1 MLLRFSAYQYLH
13 SSLPSYEGHLEI
25 SGLREEVEVFFDD
38 YAVPHVYAKNETDM
52 FYTAGYLMARER
64 LFQMTVNAA
73 TTEGTLSKL
82 FGESQL
88 KSVIFLRTWG
98 IPKIAEELVNH
109 VHPESR
115 EVLETFCNGV
125 NAYIDEIGGDL
136 PVEFKLLR
144 IKPIRWEP
152 KHVTGYARLM
162 AYSLSQSWYPEM
174 MLGQVAYM
182 FGEKKALELWPVAPD
197 ESPES
202 LPTVAFD
209 LAPVWEAMSVADENI
224 RRLLGTSGGHLGSN
238 SWVVSGARTKSG
250 KPILSND
257 PHLGMTQPSIW
268 YEMHLVG
275 GKYDVSGV
283 CFPGTPF
290 VILGQNRNAAWGF
303 TNLMKDDLDFYVEQ
317 VNPDNSNQY
326 YYDGI
331 WKEMILRDEHIPVKG
346 GKTQTLLVRETHR
359 GPVISD
365 LHPLAKGGD
374 RVISFRWTGR
384 DMSDE
389 VDAFL
394 RLNTMENWRDFSEAV
409 SRFTVP
415 GQNIIYAD
423 TKGNIGWRPAVR
435 IPKRKGGET
444 LVPLPGETSEYDWKG
459 FVKSSA
465 LPSLFNPP
473 TGIIATANH
482 RTIPDN
488 SPYYVS
494 SLWHEKSRHD
504 RISELLDGRSN
515 LTVDDMTAIQQDVVS
530 PFAQNIAPYFIK
542 AFENETVEE
551 GSNLHYAI
559 NVLGEWAGGFEPES
573 VGGLIFSTVML
584 ELLEAVYVD
593 EMALLGDDFFLAW
606 IGPVG
611 ARGNWAISLRN
622 LRGIL
627 ERGSSSWVDDVRTP
641 DRVENLD
648 EIIRRAFRSAVV
660 ELETRLGPS
669 PGNWWWGR
677 LHTLTHVHTIG
688 GAMPLLDR
696 LFGFNV
702 GPFESGGSSTTIN
715 NGEYTLSAPF
725 QRVVGPSF
733 RRVVDLSDMNSTQFV
748 LPTGQSGLPRS
759 PHYANQAPLYM
770 SGRYRTTLMDEVTVR
785 NSGFQKLVLKPS
797 VQ

>member
-1 MLLRFSAYQYLH
+1 
-13 SSLPSYEGHLEI
+13 
-25 SGLREEVEVFFDD
+25 VE
-38 YAVPHVYAKNETDM
+38 K
-52 FYTAGYLMARER
+52 
-64 LFQMTVNAA
+64 
-73 TTEGTLSKL
+73 
-82 FGESQL
+82 
-88 KSVIFLRTWG
+88 
-98 IPKIAEELVNH
+98 
-109 VHPESR
+109 
-115 EVLETFCNGV
+115 
-125 NAYIDEIGGDL
+125 
-136 PVEFKLLR
+136 
-144 IKPIRWEP
+144 
-152 KHVTGYARLM
+152 
-162 AYSLSQSWYPEM
+162 
-174 MLGQVAYM
+174 
-182 FGEKKALELWPVAPD
+182 
-197 ESPES
+197 
-202 LPTVAFD
+202 
-209 LAPVWEAMSVADENI
+209 
-224 RRLLGTSGGHLGSN
+224 
-238 SWVVSGARTKSG
+238 
-250 KPILSND
+250 
-257 PHLGMTQPSIW
+257 
-268 YEMHLVG
+268 
-275 GKYDVSGV
+275 
-283 CFPGTPF
+283 
-290 VILGQNRNAAWGF
+290 
-303 TNLMKDDLDFYVEQ
+303 

-326 YYDGI
+326 DYDGI
-331 WKEMILRDEHIPVKG
+331 WKEMILRDEKIPVKG

-365 LHPLAKGGD
+365 LHPLEKGGD

-409 SRFTVP
+409 ARFTVP

-530 PFAQNIAPYFIK
+530 PFGQDIAPYFIK

-559 NVLGEWAGGFEPES
+559 NVLGEWTGGFEPES

-584 ELLEAVYVD
+584 ELLEAVYID

-627 ERGSSSWVDDVRTP
+627 ERGGSSWVDDVRTP
-641 DRVENLD
+641 NQVENLD
-648 EIIRRAFRSAVV
+648 EIIRRAFRSAVA

-688 GAMPLLDR
+688 GAKPFLDR

-733 RRVVDLSDMNSTQFV
+733 RRIVDLSDLNSTQFV

-759 PHYANQAPLYM
+759 SHYADQASLYM
-770 SGRYRTTLMDEVTVR
+770 SGRYRTTLIDEATIR

>member
-1 MLLRFSAYQYLH
+1 
-13 SSLPSYEGHLEI
+13 
-25 SGLREEVEVFFDD
+25 
-38 YAVPHVYAKNETDM
+38 
-52 FYTAGYLMARER
+52 
-64 LFQMTVNAA
+64 
-73 TTEGTLSKL
+73 
-82 FGESQL
+82 
-88 KSVIFLRTWG
+88 
-98 IPKIAEELVNH
+98 
-109 VHPESR
+109 
-115 EVLETFCNGV
+115 
-125 NAYIDEIGGDL
+125 
-136 PVEFKLLR
+136 
-144 IKPIRWEP
+144 
-152 KHVTGYARLM
+152 
-162 AYSLSQSWYPEM
+162 EM

-209 LAPVWEAMSVADENI
+209 LAPVWEAMSVADEKI
-224 RRLLGTSGGHLGSN
+224 RRLLGTAGGHLGSN

-303 TNLMKDDLDFYVEQ
+303 TNLMTDDLDFYVEK

-331 WKEMILRDEHIPVKG
+331 WKEMILRDEQIPVKG

-465 LPSLFNPP
+465 MPRLFNPP

-530 PFAQNIAPYFIK
+530 PFGQDIAPYFIK

-551 GSNLHYAI
+551 GSNLQYAI

-584 ELLEAVYVD
+584 ELLEAVYID

-627 ERGSSSWVDDVRTP
+627 ERGGSSWVDDVRTP
-641 DRVENLD
+641 NQVENLD
-648 EIIRRAFRSAVV
+648 EIIRRAFRSAVA

-677 LHTLTHVHTIG
+677 LHILTHVHTIG
-688 GAMPLLDR
+688 GAKPLLDR

-733 RRVVDLSDMNSTQFV
+733 RRIVDLSDLNSTQFV

-759 PHYANQAPLYM
+759 PHYADQASLYM
-770 SGRYRTTLMDEVTVR
+770 SGRYRTTLIDEATIR

>member
-1 MLLRFSAYQYLH
+1 L
-13 SSLPSYEGHLEI
+13 
-25 SGLREEVEVFFDD
+25 
-38 YAVPHVYAKNETDM
+38 
-52 FYTAGYLMARER
+52 
-64 LFQMTVNAA
+64 A
-73 TTEGTLSKL
+73 T
-82 FGESQL
+82 
-88 KSVIFLRTWG
+88 
-98 IPKIAEELVNH
+98 
-109 VHPESR
+109 
-115 EVLETFCNGV
+115 
-125 NAYIDEIGGDL
+125 
-136 PVEFKLLR
+136 
-144 IKPIRWEP
+144 
-152 KHVTGYARLM
+152 
-162 AYSLSQSWYPEM
+162 
-174 MLGQVAYM
+174 
-182 FGEKKALELWPVAPD
+182 
-197 ESPES
+197 
-202 LPTVAFD
+202 
-209 LAPVWEAMSVADENI
+209 
-224 RRLLGTSGGHLGSN
+224 
-238 SWVVSGARTKSG
+238 
-250 KPILSND
+250 
-257 PHLGMTQPSIW
+257 
-268 YEMHLVG
+268 
-275 GKYDVSGV
+275 
-283 CFPGTPF
+283 
-290 VILGQNRNAAWGF
+290 
-303 TNLMKDDLDFYVEQ
+303 
-317 VNPDNSNQY
+317 
-326 YYDGI
+326 
-331 WKEMILRDEHIPVKG
+331 
-346 GKTQTLLVRETHR
+346 
-359 GPVISD
+359 
-365 LHPLAKGGD
+365 GGD

-423 TKGNIGWRPAVR
+423 KKGNIGWRPGVR

-459 FVKSSA
+459 FVKSSS
-465 LPSLFNPP
+465 LPRLFNPP
-473 TGIIATANH
+473 NGIIATANH

-530 PFAQNIAPYFIK
+530 PFGQDIAPYFIK

-551 GSNLHYAI
+551 GSNLQYAI
-559 NVLGEWAGGFEPES
+559 NVLGEWTGGFEPES

-622 LRGIL
+622 LRGVL
-627 ERGSSSWVDDVRTP
+627 ERGGSSWVDDVRTP

-648 EIIRRAFRSAVV
+648 EIIRKAFRSAVA

-733 RRVVDLSDMNSTQFV
+733 RRIVDLSDMNNTQFV

-759 PHYANQAPLYM
+759 PHYADQAPLYM
-770 SGRYRTTLMDEVTVR
+770 SGRYRTTLMDEATVR

>member
-1 MLLRFSAYQYLH
+1 
-13 SSLPSYEGHLEI
+13 
-25 SGLREEVEVFFDD
+25 
-38 YAVPHVYAKNETDM
+38 M

-88 KSVIFLRTWG
+88 KSDIFLRTWG
-98 IPKIAEELVNH
+98 IPKIAEELVNY
-109 VHPESR
+109 VRPESR

-224 RRLLGTSGGHLGSN
+224 RRLLGTAGGHLGSN

-275 GKYDVSGV
+275 GEYDVSGV

-303 TNLMKDDLDFYVEQ
+303 TNLMTDDLDFYVEK

-331 WKEMILRDEHIPVKG
+331 WKEMILRDEQIPVKG

-365 LHPLAKGGD
+365 LHPLATGGD

-384 DMSDE
+384 EMSDE

-394 RLNTMENWRDFSEAV
+394 RLNTMENWREFSEAV

-423 TKGNIGWRPAVR
+423 TKGNIGWRPGVR

-465 LPSLFNPP
+465 LPRLYNPP

-515 LTVDDMTAIQQDVVS
+515 LTVDDMIAIQQDVVS
-530 PFAQNIAPYFIK
+530 PFGQNIAPYFIK

-551 GSNLHYAI
+551 NSNLHYAI
-559 NVLGEWAGGFEPES
+559 NVLGEWTGGFEPES

-584 ELLEAVYVD
+584 ELLEAVYMD

-627 ERGSSSWVDDVRTP
+627 ERGGSSWVDDVRTP

-648 EIIRRAFRSAVV
+648 EIIRKAFRSAVA

-688 GAMPLLDR
+688 GTMPLLDR

-733 RRVVDLSDMNSTQFV
+733 RRIVDLSDMNSTQFV

-759 PHYANQAPLYM
+759 PHYADQAPLYM
-770 SGRYRTTLMDEVTVR
+770 SGRYRTTLMDEATVR
-785 NSGFQKLVLKPS
+785 NSGFPKLVLKPS

>member
-1 MLLRFSAYQYLH
+1 MLLGFSAYQYLH
-13 SSLPSYEGHLEI
+13 SSLPPYEGHLEI

-88 KSVIFLRTWG
+88 KSDIFLRTWG
-98 IPKIAEELVNH
+98 IPKIAEELVNY
-109 VHPESR
+109 VRPESR

-209 LAPVWEAMSVADENI
+209 LAPVWEAMSVADEKI
-224 RRLLGTSGGHLGSN
+224 RRLLGTAGGHLGSN

-303 TNLMKDDLDFYVEQ
+303 TNLMTDDLDFYVEK

-331 WKEMILRDEHIPVKG
+331 WKEMILRDEQIPVKG

-389 VDAFL
+389 VAAFL

-465 LPSLFNPP
+465 MPRLFNPP
-473 TGIIATANH
+473 TGIIVTANH

-530 PFAQNIAPYFIK
+530 PFGQDIAP
-542 AFENETVEE
+542 
-551 GSNLHYAI
+551 
-559 NVLGEWAGGFEPES
+559 
-573 VGGLIFSTVML
+573 
-584 ELLEAVYVD
+584 
-593 EMALLGDDFFLAW
+593 
-606 IGPVG
+606 
-611 ARGNWAISLRN
+611 
-622 LRGIL
+622 
-627 ERGSSSWVDDVRTP
+627 
-641 DRVENLD
+641 
-648 EIIRRAFRSAVV
+648 
-660 ELETRLGPS
+660 
-669 PGNWWWGR
+669 
-677 LHTLTHVHTIG
+677 
-688 GAMPLLDR
+688 
-696 LFGFNV
+696 
-702 GPFESGGSSTTIN
+702 
-715 NGEYTLSAPF
+715 
-725 QRVVGPSF
+725 
-733 RRVVDLSDMNSTQFV
+733 
-748 LPTGQSGLPRS
+748 
-759 PHYANQAPLYM
+759 
-770 SGRYRTTLMDEVTVR
+770 
-785 NSGFQKLVLKPS
+785 
-797 VQ
+797 